1 MIKKTIVMRLERDK
15 ETKGCHR
22 YGHETGDR
30 GVTTLYVRK
39 DSIEGD
45 APASVTVTITG

>member
-1 MIKKTIVMRLERDK
+1 VKKTIVMTLDKAK

-22 YGHETGDR
+22 YGVSGGDT

-39 DSIEGD
+39 NSLDGD
-45 APASVTVTITG
+45 APQTVTVVITG